1 MSILHS
7 YFNSILISKIMSK
20 SYLFLASLLLFSCVN
35 SEQRSSASADNTA
48 VSKPSELIGKEVS
61 YEADSVS
68 MKGYLVYD
76 SAFEGPR
83 PGVLVVHEWW
93 GQNEHTRNSADKLAR
108 AGYIALAIDMYGDG
122 KSTGHPQDAMA
133 FSSAVM
139 SDFPGAK
146 NRFEAAMKVLQDQE
160 LCTTDEL
167 SAIGYCFGGGIVLN
181 MARQGVQLDGVASFH
196 GSIDPIE
203 PAGPGDVQA
212 KILIMNGADDP
223 FVSAESKT
231 ALHNEMKAAGVDYE
245 FIDYPDAVHA
255 FTNPAATAKGEEFE
269 LPLAYNEA
277 ADKASWDQLMKFLEA
292 LYPRD

>member
-1 MSILHS
+1 MSKLFLLLASIL
-7 YFNSILISKIMSK
+7 FISC
-20 SYLFLASLLLFSCVN
+20 AN
-35 SEQRSSASADNTA
+35 SEQSSSTTLAASEVA
-48 VSKPSELIGKEVS
+48 KPSELIGTEVS
-61 YEADSVS
+61 YEADSVT

-76 SAFEGPR
+76 NSIEGVR

-93 GQNEHTRNSADKLAR
+93 GQNEHTRNSADKLAK

-146 NRFEAAMKVLQDQE
+146 KRFEAGMKVLQKQE
-160 LCTTDEL
+160 LCANDDL

-181 MARQGVQLDGVASFH
+181 MARQGVELDGVASFH

-203 PAGPGDVQA
+203 AAEPAGVQA

-223 FVSAESKT
+223 FVSDESKT
-231 ALHNEMKAAGVDYE
+231 ALHEEMKKAGVDYE
-245 FIDYPDAVHA
+245 FIDYPGALHA
-255 FTNPAATAKGEEFE
+255 FTNPASTAKGLEFE

-277 ADKASWDQLMKFLEA
+277 ADKESWGKLMNFLDS
-292 LYPRD
+292 LYPGR